1 MEHDEEEGYNM
12 MLWKLKRSYYWM
24 HCHVSVTSQENK
36 MFLFIQIFSER
47 IAIWMHCND
56 YYLLIAYT
64 CRSFIG
70 WVNAPNSIFA
80 SYFGFDVNRTQFDR
94 GTNGTWNHKSWN
106 EYINRGTNGTWDHK
120 HGIESYKYLYGIA
133 SEISYV
139 HQVQLKK
146 YVPQTIT
153 FKSKTVEI
161 FGEQRFNFQLQVSEL
176 FHLLYNE

>member
-1 MEHDEEEGYNM
+1 MALGTISMGSNHTSTCMGY
-12 MLWKLKRSYYWM
+12 
-24 HCHVSVTSQENK
+24 
-36 MFLFIQIFSER
+36 
-47 IAIWMHCND
+47 
-56 YYLLIAYT
+56 
-64 CRSFIG
+64 
-70 WVNAPNSIFA
+70 
-80 SYFGFDVNRTQFDR
+80 
-94 GTNGTWNHKSWN
+94 
-106 EYINRGTNGTWDHK
+106 
-120 HGIESYKYLYGIA
+120 A